1 MVVVHIDRD
10 CFAVFAGL
18 QTDSGR
24 RMNLFFHAV
33 LLRENACSYSQVY
46 QKEQRPFNLRS
57 AHGASWVGS
66 SNRSASNLRYATR
79 SMYRYGQGVP
89 QNDAEAVKWFRLA
102 AEQGIA
108 GAQANLGLMYF
119 NGQGI
124 RQNYAEAAKWFR
136 L

>member
-1 MVVVHIDRD
+1 MVVVHVDRD
-10 CFAVFAGL
+10 CFAVFACL
-18 QTDSGR
+18 QADSRR

-79 SMYRYGQGVP
+79 SSYNEEIDHYDVRRTI
-89 QNDAEAVKWFRLA
+89 E
-102 AEQGIA
+102 EQLGIKPV
-108 GAQANLGLMYF
+108 GSWGRP
-119 NGQGI
+119 I
-124 RQNYAEAAKWFR
+124 TS
-136 L
+136 